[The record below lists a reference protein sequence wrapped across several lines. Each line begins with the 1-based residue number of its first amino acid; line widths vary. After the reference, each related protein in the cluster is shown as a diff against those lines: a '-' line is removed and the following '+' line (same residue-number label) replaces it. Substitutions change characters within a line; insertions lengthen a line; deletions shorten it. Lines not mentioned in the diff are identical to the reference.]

1 MRLIVGKGQR
11 EELDDEE
18 GRNIAGKMRA
28 VAERELKNEKSKL

>member
-28 VAERELKNEKSKL
+28 VAERELKKSKSKL